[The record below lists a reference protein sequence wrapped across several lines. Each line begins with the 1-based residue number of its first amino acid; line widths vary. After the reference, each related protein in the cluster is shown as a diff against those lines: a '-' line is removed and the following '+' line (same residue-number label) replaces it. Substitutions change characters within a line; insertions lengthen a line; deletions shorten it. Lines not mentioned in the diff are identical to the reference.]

1 MMWYWYVLFLIACPT
16 DPQVSAQAPPQAWQ
30 ALKEISLALELV
42 GPHENWASDFRS
54 ELRYVRYY
62 WRLLRHAPRLAD
74 CGALPGNSV
83 ACEQCR
89 FNEEYQCYLQTQ
101 QALFM
106 HRTDEL
112 AEVLRETRQL
122 HQAWDCLR
130 RASATNQAWAYR
142 RRMLVELR
150 DLVGVNAY
158 YTGRMP
164 PSVPLWRFK
173 EVD

>member
-1 MMWYWYVLFLIACPT
+1 MWYCYVIFLILCPT
-16 DPQVSAQAPPQAWQ
+16 DPQVSSQAPPQAWQ
-30 ALKEISLALELV
+30 ALKEISLALEIV

-62 WRLLRHAPRLAD
+62 WGLLRYAPRLAD
-74 CGALPGNSV
+74 CCGLPSNSL

-101 QALFM
+101 QCIFT
-106 HRTDEL
+106 HRTDDL
-112 AEVLRETRQL
+112 GEVLRATRQL

-130 RASATNQAWAYR
+130 RASAANQAWAYR

-150 DLVGVNAY
+150 DLIGMNAY
-158 YTGRMP
+158 YNGRMP
-164 PSVPLWRFK
+164 PSVPMWCFK
-173 EVD
+173 EIE